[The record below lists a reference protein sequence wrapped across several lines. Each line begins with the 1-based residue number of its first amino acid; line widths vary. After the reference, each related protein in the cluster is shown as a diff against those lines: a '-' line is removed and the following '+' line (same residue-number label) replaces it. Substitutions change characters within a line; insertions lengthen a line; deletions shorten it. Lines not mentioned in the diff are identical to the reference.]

1 MNNRFRTSCC
11 VPVLLLLAL
20 AGQTSDCAAQE
31 VINSLTSPPTASQ
44 EKESKKKD
52 GWTVHRDEQTHTTIM
67 TREMTLYPQ
76 AEPRPALK
84 YRMIPDDFDM
94 IDGNAAIYYL
104 KALGFLEQTPAREW
118 LTQFHKEARKRA
130 EKEGKAYSDVPPAIW
145 LSTPPSQLPLEEVK
159 AYLQATSFQ
168 PQFIREA
175 AQRNRFDLDRNFREV
190 DDPIAYLLP
199 DIQSMRQL
207 ARSQSL
213 RCRVAIAEGRI
224 EDAIAIIGQQ
234 FAMARHLGQD
244 EFLVSNLV
252 GIAIVRIAWNDALY
266 LVEQPGAPN
275 LYWAVATIPRPLAN
289 IRYAMSIE
297 RQLLYQQLKVL
308 REVDEKPRPVGYW
321 QNFVDRFLSQ
331 VGYLSNELKLPSA
344 KEHPTLARAA
354 MVGFIAE
361 AYPGAKEYLIKEC
374 NLPVKQVNAYP
385 TAQVVFLA
393 IVRFHDRW
401 NDEFFK
407 WTHLPFWQ
415 VRTKASQNREYDRL
429 SAASDKYG
437 KCSLPT
443 TILLPA
449 AMVVSEAKAS
459 CEQTTALLQTVEAI
473 RMYGATHDGTL
484 PPSLEDLPVP
494 APIEPFTGKP
504 IDYQLQGDHAVL
516 NGHRRAGQQQYRL
529 VLRFAKRAK

>member
-1 MNNRFRTSCC
+1 MINRFRTSCC
-11 VPVLLLLAL
+11 VPVFLLLAL
-20 AGQTSDCAAQE
+20 AARASDCAAQE

-44 EKESKKKD
+44 EKDSKKKD
-52 GWTVHRDEQTHTTIM
+52 GWTEHRDEQTRTTIM
-67 TREMTLYPQ
+67 TREMTLY
-76 AEPRPALK
+76 AKAAPRPALK
-84 YRMIPDDFDM
+84 YRLIPDDFDM
-94 IDGNAAIYYL
+94 VDGNAAIYYL
-104 KALGFLEQTPAREW
+104 KALGFLEQNSSREW
-118 LTQFHKEARKRA
+118 LTQFHNEALKRA
-130 EKEGKAYSDVPPAIW
+130 AKEGKEYSEVPPSVW
-145 LSTPPSQLPLEEVK
+145 RSTPPSQLPLKEVK
-159 AYLQATSFQ
+159 EYLRVTSFQ

-175 AQRNRFDLDRNFREV
+175 ARRNRFDLDRNYREV

-207 ARSQSL
+207 ARTQSL
-213 RCRVAIAEGRI
+213 RCRVAIAEGRL
-224 EDAIAIIGQQ
+224 EDAVAIIGQQ

-244 EFLVSNLV
+244 EFIVSNLV
-252 GIAIVRIAWNDALY
+252 GIAIAGIAWKDALC
-266 LVEQPGAPN
+266 LVEQPDAPN
-275 LYWAVATIPRPLAN
+275 LYWAVATIPRPLVD

-321 QNFVDRFLSQ
+321 QDFVDRFLSQ
-331 VGYLSNELKLPSA
+331 VGYLSNDLKLPSA
-344 KEHPTLARAA
+344 KEHPKLARAA

-361 AYPGAKEYLIKEC
+361 TYPGAKAYLIKEC
-374 NLPVKQVNAYP
+374 DLPVEQVNAYP

-393 IVRFHDRW
+393 MVRFHDQW
-401 NDEFFK
+401 SDEVFK

-415 VRTKASQNREYDRL
+415 VRAKTSRNREYDRL

-443 TILLPA
+443 NILLPG
-449 AMVVSEAKAS
+449 AMAVGDAEAR
-459 CEQTTALLQTVEAI
+459 CEQTIALLQTVEAI

-484 PPSLEDLPVP
+484 PSSLEDLPVP

-529 VLRFAKRAK
+529 VVRFAKRAK